1 MTSARTAQGHGS
13 GGGAGPVRAGQVL
26 RGRREELGLTLE
38 QVHGELKIPTRWLRA
53 IEEDRFD
60 LFDSPQYAK
69 GFVRSYAQFLGL
81 DPEPLVQSV
90 AASVPGGR
98 KPQLVA
104 PSGDV
109 PIRPVAPPSRL
120 RRALGWTAL
129 AVTVG
134 LVWLGYVGY
143 RQLRAFYATAE
154 PTPPAPPAA
163 VGPQQSVG
171 DRPQALPSPALPPPA
186 MAGEPV
192 VRLVLTAEDVSWL
205 RVVADGRRVFEGFI
219 RAGERRE
226 WEAAG
231 SLQVVIGNAGGVR
244 VEVNG
249 ADLGMLG
256 APGEV
261 VRRTFTPP
269 PRR

>member
-1 MTSARTAQGHGS
+1 MRSRPTRQGQGI
-13 GGGAGPVRAGQVL
+13 GGGEGRAQVGPVL
-26 RGRREELGLTLE
+26 RGRREQLGLTLE
-38 QVHGELKIPTRWLRA
+38 QVHAQLRIPVRWLRA

-60 LFDSPQYAK
+60 VFDASQYAK
-69 GFVRSYAQFLGL
+69 GFVRSYAEFLGL
-81 DPEPLVQSV
+81 DPEPLVRAV
-90 AASVPGGR
+90 AEVLPGDR

-120 RRALGWTAL
+120 RRVLVWTAVVL
-129 AVTVG
+129 AAVV
-134 LVWLGYVGY
+134 VWLGYLGY
-143 RQLRAFYATAE
+143 RQLRAFYASTQAAA
-154 PTPPAPPAA
+154 PAASPPPATA
-163 VGPQQSVG
+163 
-171 DRPQALPSPALPPPA
+171 DHRPQGVPSPALPPPA

-192 VRLVLTAEDVSWL
+192 VRLVLSAEDVSWL

-226 WEAAG
+226 WEATG
-231 SLQVVIGNAGGVR
+231 NLQVVIGNAGGVR

-249 ADLGMLG
+249 VDLGVLG

-269 PRR
+269 PRP